1 MDRDELT
8 TRATTFGIRVLHLVD
23 ALPAK
28 RSANAIAN
36 QLARS
41 ATSIGANYRAARR
54 SRSKKEFRAKLCIVV
69 EEADET
75 EHWLR
80 VIVEAELIDQQRLAG
95 LLEEAE
101 ALVKIFARMRKTA
114 FDD

>member
-1 MDRDELT
+1 MDRDELL
-8 TRATTFGIRVLHLVD
+8 TRATEFGVRVLHLVD
-23 ALPAK
+23 AMPST
-28 RSANAIAN
+28 RSANAVAN

-54 SRSKKEFRAKLCIVV
+54 ARSKKEFRSKLCIVV

-80 VIVEAELIDQQRLAG
+80 VIVDAGMIDEGRMAELLA
-95 LLEEAE
+95 EAT
-101 ALVKIFARMRKTA
+101 ALVKIFSRMRKSA
-114 FDD
+114 YAD